1 MMAFHCIAFNV
12 QKYVALCS
20 NDPQRQQGEMED
32 IYIKETLPT
41 YINNNFIDNNK
52 FVIIIEF

>member
-20 NDPQRQQGEMED
+20 NDPQRQQDEMED
-32 IYIKETLPT
+32 YIKETLPT
-41 YINNNFIDNNK
+41 YINNNSIDNNE
-52 FVIIIEF
+52 FVIIIKF